1 MNKQKHALV
10 TGGSEG
16 IGLELAKLFAQDGC
30 NLILVARNSH
40 DLDEVAK
47 ELQHEYGVSVHTIAK
62 DLVSHNA
69 AFEVYDE
76 VKSRGIPIDI
86 LVNNAGQGVY
96 GEFIHNDIQ
105 RELDIIQLNIGAYV
119 ILSKCFLRDM
129 VERNEGKIL
138 NVGSIAGEVPG
149 PWQAVYH
156 GTKAFVH
163 SWSEGLRNELKETN
177 ITLSILVPGA
187 TDTDFF
193 EKADMTDSKIYEKG
207 NLSDPAKVALDG
219 YKGLMKGDHKI
230 VSGLKNKAMVGLA
243 QVMPDPMAAE
253 NMRKQQE
260 PKDKGED

>member
-1 MNKQKHALV
+1 MNIPKYALV

-16 IGLELAKLFAQDGC
+16 IGLELARLLAQDNY

-40 DLDEVAK
+40 DLEEVAK
-47 ELQHEYGVSVHTIAK
+47 ELQHEYAVSVHTIAK
-62 DLVSHNA
+62 DLVSPIA

-76 VKSRGIPIDI
+76 VKSSGISIDV

-105 RELDIIQLNIGAYV
+105 KELDIIQLNIGAYV
-119 ILSKCFLRDM
+119 ILTKCFLRDM
-129 VERNEGKIL
+129 LERKAGKIL
-138 NVGSIAGEVPG
+138 NVGSMAGEVPG

-163 SWSEGLRNELKETN
+163 SWSEGLREELKDTG

-193 EKADMTDSKIYEKG
+193 DKADMKDSKIYEKG

-219 YKGLMKGDHKI
+219 YKGLMNGEHKI
-230 VSGLKNKAMVGLA
+230 VSGWKNKAMVGLG
-243 QVMPDPMAAE
+243 QVMPDPLMAK

-260 PKDKGED
+260 PKDK